1 MPGYCRWFLLALSA
15 ILLAEIHGLDAHTAA
30 GVHGVGTVK
39 ANTPVIRGPVKHD
52 QGRNDSGKTF
62 LHKGWQVQ
70 SSCDDKATGDKISVV
85 GFDAAK
91 WHRTDIP
98 ATVVGVLVT
107 DKTYP
112 DPTYGTNLKSFPGM
126 NYSDKTFFANQDMPE
141 DSPFRCSW
149 WYRTEFKM
157 SAGAGKKTDW
167 LHFNGINYRANIWIN
182 GKKVADA
189 KDVAGTYRTF
199 EFDISQYVKR
209 GAANSLA
216 VEVFAPLK
224 DDLEIT
230 WVDWNPT
237 PPDKNMGIWK
247 EVFLTQSSDV
257 SVRDPFVA
265 SKLGADYK
273 SAALTISADVH
284 NIANHPVRGILR
296 AEIDKI
302 KLSQNV
308 MLAAGESKTVH
319 FTPEKFAA
327 LKMAHPR
334 IWWPYTMGEPNL
346 YNAKLSFAVA
356 GQISDSASITFGI
369 REVTSEITE
378 KGFRL
383 FKVNGR
389 NILIRGAAWAPEL
402 LFRWFPGRL
411 DADLA
416 YVHDMG
422 MNTIRLEGRLDREE
436 FYEKTD
442 RLGILVMP
450 GWTCCDAWERWKDWQ
465 GDQREIAAASLQ
477 SQIRILRKHPSVFVW
492 LNGSDGPPPADVE
505 SMYLGI
511 LQDLEWP
518 NPSVSSASETSTT
531 VTGKSG
537 VKMTGPYEYVPP
549 VYWLT
554 DTNAGGAHG
563 YNTETS
569 PGPAIP
575 TRESL
580 ERFIPKD
587 HLWPIDDM
595 WNYHAG
601 KERFTTINV
610 FADGLNRRYGTA
622 TSLDDFERKAQ
633 AVTYDGQRAMFEAYA
648 RNKYTATGVIQWML
662 NNAWPSL
669 IWHLYDYY
677 MVPAGGYFGTKKANE
692 PVHVQYSYDNNS
704 VAVIN
709 STYIPMKGTKVSA
722 KIYDLNASEK
732 ASKDATLDLAPD
744 SATTAIDLP
753 KAADLA
759 GLSKTYFLRL
769 QLHDAAEKLLSDN
782 FYWLST
788 KPDVLDWEHKLDT
801 VYTPQSEFG
810 DLTGLATLPEV
821 KLDVTAMAKSAAG
834 KNTVRVTVKN
844 MGNGIAFMVH
854 LRAVHTKGGQD
865 IAPILWEDNY
875 FSLLPGEQR
884 EVTASYLPSALGN
897 DTAVLEVSGF
907 NIEKQTV
914 ETGGASG
921 GDAN

>member
-1 MPGYCRWFLLALSA
+1 MNRYRQMSLIGLSA
-15 ILLAEIHGLDAHTAA
+15 ILFLLRDVGSGAQAPPVARGNKSAAAQTSRGEKTSAKATA
-30 GVHGVGTVK
+30 GK
-39 ANTPVIRGPVKHD
+39 
-52 QGRNDSGKTF
+52 QGAAKNQSSKTF
-62 LHKGWQVQ
+62 LHKDWRVQ
-70 SSCDDKATGDKISVV
+70 SSCEDKAAGDKISMSS
-85 GFDAAK
+85 FDAGK

-98 ATVVGVLVT
+98 STVVAVLVDDRT
-107 DKTYP
+107 LP
-112 DPTYGTNLKSFPGM
+112 DPTYSTNLKTFPGM
-126 NYSDKTFFANQDMPE
+126 HNDDQTFFANVDMSK

-157 SAGAGKKTDW
+157 PVSAGKRTDW
-167 LHFNGINYRANIWIN
+167 LHFNGINYRANVWIN

-199 EFDISQYVKR
+199 EFDISQFVKH
-209 GAANSLA
+209 GATNALA
-216 VEVFAPLK
+216 VEVFAPGK
-224 DDLEIT
+224 DDLGIT

-247 EVFLTQSSDV
+247 EVFLTQSADV
-257 SVRDPFVA
+257 TVRNPFVA
-265 SKLGADYK
+265 SRLGADYK
-273 SAALTISADVH
+273 TAALTLSADVH
-284 NIANHPVRGILR
+284 NVATHPVRGILR
-296 AEIDKI
+296 AEIEIDKI
-302 KLSQNV
+302 KLSQPV
-308 MLAAGESKTVH
+308 SLAAGETKTVH
-319 FTPEKFAA
+319 FAPEKFAV
-327 LKMAHPR
+327 LKYAHPHL
-334 IWWPYTMGEPNL
+334 WWPYTMGEPYL
-346 YNAKLSFAVA
+346 YNAKFSFQTGTQVSEFAA
-356 GQISDSASITFGI
+356 TAFGI
-369 REVTSEITE
+369 REVTSELTD
-378 KGFRL
+378 KNFRL
-383 FKVNGR
+383 FKINGR

-402 LFRWFPGRL
+402 LFRWVPGKL
-411 DADLA
+411 DEDLA

-465 GDQREIAAASLQ
+465 GDQREIAAASLR
-477 SQIRILRKHPSVFVW
+477 SQIHILRKHPSVFVW

-505 SMYLGI
+505 SMYLDI
-511 LQDLEWP
+511 LKELEWP
-518 NPSVSSASETSTT
+518 NPSVSSASETATT

-554 DTNAGGAHG
+554 DTQAGGAHG

-575 TRESL
+575 TKESL

-648 RNKYTATGVIQWML
+648 RNKYTSTGVIQWML

-677 MVPAGGYFGTKKANE
+677 MVPAGGYFGTKKACE
-692 PVHVQYSYDNNS
+692 PVHVQYSYDSNS

-709 STYIPMKGTKVSA
+709 GTYAAIKGVKVSA
-722 KIYDLNASEK
+722 KIYNLDASEK
-732 ASKDATLDLAPD
+732 GTKDATVDLAPD
-744 SATTAIDLP
+744 SSTTAFDLP
-753 KAADLA
+753 KPSEVD

-769 QLHDAAEKLLSDN
+769 QLHDGANKLLSDN

-788 KPDVLDWEHKLDT
+788 KP
-801 VYTPQSEFG
+801 YTPQAEFG
-810 DLTGLATLPEV
+810 DLSGLATLPEV
-821 KLDVTAMAKSAAG
+821 KLDVTAMSKHEAEK
-834 KNTVRVTVKN
+834 TVTRVTVKTL
-844 MGNGIAFMVH
+844 GNNVAFMIH
-854 LRAVHTKGGQD
+854 LRAAHSKDGTD

-875 FSLLPGEQR
+875 FSLLPGEER
-884 EVTASYLPSALGN
+884 EVTASYLVTALGG
-897 DTAVLEVSGF
+897 DKPVLEVEGF
-907 NIEKQTV
+907 NVEKQTV
-914 ETGGASG
+914 EASGSTGGVH
-921 GDAN
+921 